1 MLLHLLTLER
11 AFAADNSTV
20 GTALWS
26 LAQHS
31 SVLIRD
37 KTKENRLAQ
46 MIWPDIPVFAE
57 RPVVTSI
64 RSKYKF
70 TRTAR
75 RFSNGQPV
83 RKQIAKL
90 YIRGQTPK
98 LKKSRIQFGSL
109 RS

>member
-11 AFAADNSTV
+11 AFATDNSTV

-26 LAQHS
+26 LAQHP

-57 RPVVTSI
+57 RPVVASI

-98 LKKSRIQFGSL
+98 LKKSSIQVAS
-109 RS
+109 